1 MLYVNVHKNDAEI
14 RHQGDPIQ
22 IAVELSIVTGNIYN
36 ALKTE
41 NELGAE
47 LFRSAFIQCLS
58 PDSPTWVPDK
68 GQVVIKVPAQKMAV
82 PPPVKVRAPQV
93 EYS

>member
-14 RHQGDPIQ
+14 RYQGDPIQ
-22 IAVELSIVTGNIYN
+22 IAVELSIVTGTIYN

-47 LFRSAFIQCLS
+47 PFRTVFLQCLS

-68 GQVVIKVPAQKMAV
+68 GQVVIKVPAQKNGG
-82 PPPVKVRAPQV
+82 APTGQ
-93 EYS
+93 S